1 MSNFILIVVYVVWKQ
16 TVKWPLFV
24 CSPWLTSLCVVN
36 GVASFFFVSYLHT
49 KREAPY
55 RDSLNLDLVRCH
67 RLE

>member
-36 GVASFFFVSYLHT
+36 GVASFFLYLT
-49 KREAPY
+49 YIQKG
-55 RDSLNLDLVRCH
+55 
-67 RLE
+67 RLLIEIH

>member
-36 GVASFFFVSYLHT
+36 GVASFFFCILLTY
-49 KREAPY
+49 KKGG
-55 RDSLNLDLVRCH
+55 SL
-67 RLE
+67 